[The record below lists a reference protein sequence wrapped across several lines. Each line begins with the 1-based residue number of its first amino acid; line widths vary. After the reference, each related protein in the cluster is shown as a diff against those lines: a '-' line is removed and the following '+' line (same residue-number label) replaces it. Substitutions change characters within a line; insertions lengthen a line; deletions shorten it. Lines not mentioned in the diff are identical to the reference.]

1 MNPVILCFIF
11 QGLHFFCRYFFKY
24 RRIHSREGEIMKISG
39 SDMAFISNNRTEE
52 MGLVLEEKNETR
64 TLRQIRP
71 RLQDTRGLAL
81 VDRISIS
88 QGSTMAYQSQ
98 YSFTMTGRS
107 SVTSEAGG
115 EAVSHEQQSSMERL
129 VGGVMDKAVIIK
141 NIREKK
147 DMILADDHISL
158 PESSGSLNT
167 GGETRSAETWEMSVK
182 RTEIHFEEESVN
194 FQSSGEVTTE
204 DGRLIR
210 FSLDLSLDRAFVSRT
225 EEETLVQRWQE
236 SINLTD
242 PLVISLDGRAPTLTD
257 ASFEFDLDSDGKTEK
272 IGFVSSGSGFLAFD
286 KNGDHT
292 INNGSELFGP
302 GTGNGFQELSAF
314 DADHNNWIDENDTV
328 FSELSVWTRD
338 ENGQDRLVSLKDA
351 GIGAISIQSAA
362 TDFDLTTADNELQG
376 RLKSTGIFLY
386 ENGKAG
392 FIQEMDL
399 ASQAE
404 EQKDTRK
411 ADIFQSDRLISS
423 LPELP
428 VFTPFPMTASMSQ
441 PEEVQNPLKDLLD
454 RINKLKEEMERLY
467 ESMNPDSSL
476 GESGRSG
483 YGDSGT
489 LNRYPSFLLADP
501 KGRGP
506 SQSRWV

>member
-1 MNPVILCFIF
+1 MNPATLCF
-11 QGLHFFCRYFFKY
+11 FFKDY
-24 RRIHSREGEIMKISG
+24 IFFADSFLNTEVSIPGREIMKISG
-39 SDMAFISNNRTEE
+39 FDMAFISNNRMEE
-52 MGLVLEEKNETR
+52 MGLVLEEKNER
-64 TLRQIRP
+64 VLRQTLP
-71 RLQDTRGLAL
+71 RLQDTRGLVLA
-81 VDRISIS
+81 DRVSIS

-107 SVTSEAGG
+107 SVTSEVGG
-115 EAVSHEQQSSMERL
+115 EAISHKQQTAMERL
-129 VGGVMDKAVIIK
+129 VGGVMDKAVIVK

-147 DMILADDHISL
+147 DITLADAYISL

-182 RTEIHFEEESVN
+182 RTELHFEEESVN

-210 FSLDLSLDRAFVSRT
+210 FSLDLSLNRAFVSRT
-225 EEETLVQRWQE
+225 EEETLVQKWQE
-236 SINLTD
+236 RINLTD

-302 GTGNGFQELSAF
+302 GTGNGFQELSTF
-314 DADHNNWIDENDTV
+314 DQDHNNWIDENDAV
-328 FSELSVWTRD
+328 FSQLSVWTRN
-338 ENGQDRLVSLKDA
+338 ENGQDRLISLKEA
-351 GIGAISIQSAA
+351 GIGAISLQSAA
-362 TDFDLTTADNELQG
+362 TGFDLTTADNELQG
-376 RLKSTGIFLY
+376 RLKSTGVFLF
-386 ENGKAG
+386 EDGKAG

-399 ASQAE
+399 ASQTE

-411 ADIFQSDRLISS
+411 ADIFQNDRPILIS
-423 LPELP
+423 PELP
-428 VFTPFPMTASMSQ
+428 VFTPFPFTAPVSQ
-441 PEEVQNPLKDLLD
+441 PEEVQSPLKDLLD
-454 RINKLKEEMERLY
+454 RIKKLKEEMGRLY
-467 ESMNPDSSL
+467 ESMSPDSSL
-476 GESGRSG
+476 GKSGRSG
-483 YGDSGT
+483 YGGHGT
-489 LNRYPSFLLADP
+489 LNPYPSFLLADP

>member
-1 MNPVILCFIF
+1 
-11 QGLHFFCRYFFKY
+11 
-24 RRIHSREGEIMKISG
+24 MKITGSG
-39 SDMAFISNNRTEE
+39 MAFMSNNRTEE
-52 MGLVLEEKNETR
+52 MGLVLEEKNER
-64 TLRQIRP
+64 ALRQTRP
-71 RLQDTRGLAL
+71 RLQDTRGLVL
-81 VDRISIS
+81 VDRVSIS
-88 QGSTMAYQSQ
+88 QDSSLSYQSQ

-115 EAVSHEQQSSMERL
+115 EAVSHEQQTSMERL
-129 VGGVMDKAVIIK
+129 VGGVMDRTVIIK

-147 DMILADDHISL
+147 DVPLADDHISL

-167 GGETRSAETWEMSVK
+167 GGEIRSAETWEMSVS

-236 SINLTD
+236 RINLTD

-257 ASFEFDLDSDGKTEK
+257 TSFEFDLDSDGKAEK

-302 GTGNGFQELSAF
+302 GTGNGFLELSAF
-314 DADHNNWIDENDTV
+314 DQDHNNWIDENDSV
-328 FSELSVWTRD
+328 FSRLSVWTRD
-338 ENGQDRLVSLKDA
+338 ENGQARLVSLKDA
-351 GIGAISIQSAA
+351 GIGAVSLQSAA
-362 TDFDLTTADNELQG
+362 TGFDLTRADNRLQG
-376 RLKSTGIFLY
+376 RLKNTGVFLF

-404 EQKDTRK
+404 EQTDTPK
-411 ADIFQSDRLISS
+411 ADVFQNGRLISIS
-423 LPELP
+423 PELP
-428 VFTPFPMTASMSQ
+428 VFTPFPFTAPVSQ

-454 RINKLKEEMERLY
+454 RIKKLKEEMGRLY

-476 GESGRSG
+476 KKSGRFG
-483 YGDSGT
+483 YGGHGA
-489 LNRYPSFLLADP
+489 LNRYPSFFPGDP

-506 SQSRWV
+506 SQSRRV

>member
-1 MNPVILCFIF
+1 
-11 QGLHFFCRYFFKY
+11 
-24 RRIHSREGEIMKISG
+24 
-39 SDMAFISNNRTEE
+39 
-52 MGLVLEEKNETR
+52 MGLVLEEKNER
-64 TLRQIRP
+64 AFRQTRP
-71 RLQDTRGLAL
+71 RLQDARGLVL
-81 VDRISIS
+81 VDRVNIS
-88 QGSTMAYQSQ
+88 QDSSLSYQSQ

-115 EAVSHEQQSSMERL
+115 DGVSHEQQISMERL

-147 DMILADDHISL
+147 DVTLADADISL

-167 GGETRSAETWEMSVK
+167 GGEIRSAETWEMSVS

-236 SINLTD
+236 RINLTD

-257 ASFEFDLDSDGKTEK
+257 TSFEFDLDSDGKAEK

-302 GTGNGFQELSAF
+302 GTGNGFRELSAF
-314 DADHNNWIDENDTV
+314 DQDHNNWIDENDSV
-328 FSELSVWTRD
+328 FSRLSVWTRD
-338 ENGQDRLVSLKDA
+338 ENGQARLVSLKDA
-351 GIGAISIQSAA
+351 GIGAVSLQSAA
-362 TDFDLTTADNELQG
+362 TGFDLTRADNRLQG
-376 RLKSTGIFLY
+376 RLKNTGVFLF

-404 EQKDTRK
+404 EQTDTPK
-411 ADIFQSDRLISS
+411 ADIFQNGRLISIP
-423 LPELP
+423 PELP
-428 VFTPFPMTASMSQ
+428 VFTPFPFTAPVSQ

-454 RINKLKEEMERLY
+454 RIKKLKEEMGRLY

-476 GESGRSG
+476 KKSGRSG
-483 YGDSGT
+483 YGGHGA
-489 LNRYPSFLLADP
+489 LNRYPSFFPVDP
-501 KGRGP
+501 KSRGP
-506 SQSRWV
+506 SQSRRV

>member
-1 MNPVILCFIF
+1 
-11 QGLHFFCRYFFKY
+11 
-24 RRIHSREGEIMKISG
+24 MKIAG

-52 MGLVLEEKNETR
+52 MALVLEEKNER
-64 TLRQIRP
+64 ALRQTRP
-71 RLQDTRGLAL
+71 RLQDTRGLVL
-81 VDRISIS
+81 VDRVSIS

-107 SVTSEAGG
+107 FVTSEAGG
-115 EAVSHEQQSSMERL
+115 EAVSHEQQTSMERL

-147 DMILADDHISL
+147 DMILADADISL
-158 PESSGSLNT
+158 PESSGSLNA

-182 RTEIHFEEESVN
+182 RTELHFEEESVN

-210 FSLDLSLDRAFVSRT
+210 FSLDLSLDRAFLSRT

-236 SINLTD
+236 RINLTD
-242 PLVISLDGRAPTLTD
+242 PLVISMDGRAPTLSD
-257 ASFEFDLDSDGKTEK
+257 ATFEFDLNSDGKTEK
-272 IGFVSSGSGFLAFD
+272 ISFVSSGSGFLAFD

-302 GTGNGFQELSAF
+302 GTGNGFLELGAF
-314 DADHNNWIDENDTV
+314 DEDHNNWIDENDSV

-351 GIGAISIQSAA
+351 GLGAISLQAAA
-362 TDFDLTTADNELQG
+362 TGFDLTRADNELQG
-376 RLKSTGIFLY
+376 RLKNTGVFLF

-404 EQKDTRK
+404 ELKDTRK
-411 ADIFQSDRLISS
+411 ADIFQNDRLISIS
-423 LPELP
+423 PELP
-428 VFTPFPMTASMSQ
+428 VFPPFPFTPSVSQ
-441 PEEVQNPLKDLLD
+441 PEEIQNPLKDLLD
-454 RINKLKEEMERLY
+454 RIEKLKEEMGRLY
-467 ESMNPDSSL
+467 EGMNPDS
-476 GESGRSG
+476 GPGKSGRSG
-483 YGDSGT
+483 YGDYGT
-489 LNRYPSFLLADP
+489 LNRYPSFLPADP
-501 KGRGP
+501 KGRGR

>member
-1 MNPVILCFIF
+1 
-11 QGLHFFCRYFFKY
+11 
-24 RRIHSREGEIMKISG
+24 MKISG

-52 MGLVLEEKNETR
+52 MGLVLEEKKE
-64 TLRQIRP
+64 TLRQTRP
-71 RLQDTRGLAL
+71 RLQDTRGLVL
-81 VDRISIS
+81 VDRVSIS

-107 SVTSEAGG
+107 SVTSEADG
-115 EAVSHEQQSSMERL
+115 ETVSHEQQTSMERL

-147 DMILADDHISL
+147 DMTLADADIFL

-167 GGETRSAETWEMSVK
+167 RGETRSAETWEMSVK
-182 RTEIHFEEESVN
+182 RIELHFEEESVN

-210 FSLDLSLDRAFVSRT
+210 FSLDLSLNRAFVSRT
-225 EEETLVQRWQE
+225 EEETLVQKWQE
-236 SINLTD
+236 RINLTD

-257 ASFEFDLDSDGKTEK
+257 ASFEFDLGSDGKTEK

-302 GTGNGFQELSAF
+302 GTGNGFLELSAF
-314 DADHNNWIDENDTV
+314 DEDHNNWIDEDDSI
-328 FSELSVWTRD
+328 FSQLSFWTKD
-338 ENGQDRLVSLKDA
+338 ENGQDRLISLKDA
-351 GIGAISIQSAA
+351 GIGAISLQSAA
-362 TDFDLTTADNELQG
+362 TGFDLTRADNRLQG
-376 RLKSTGIFLY
+376 RLKSTGIFLF

-404 EQKDTRK
+404 DQKDTRK
-411 ADIFQSDRLISS
+411 ADIFQNDRLISIP
-423 LPELP
+423 PELP
-428 VFTPFPMTASMSQ
+428 VFTPFPFTAPVSQ
-441 PEEVQNPLKDLLD
+441 PEEVQNPLNDLLD
-454 RINKLKEEMERLY
+454 RIKKLKEEMGRLF
-467 ESMNPDSSL
+467 EGMNPDSTLKKSV
-476 GESGRSG
+476 RSG
-483 YGDSGT
+483 YGGYGSVHQ
-489 LNRYPSFLLADP
+489 YPSFFPSSP

>member
-1 MNPVILCFIF
+1 
-11 QGLHFFCRYFFKY
+11 
-24 RRIHSREGEIMKISG
+24 MKISG

-52 MGLVLEEKNETR
+52 MALVLEEKNER
-64 TLRQIRP
+64 TLRQTRP

-81 VDRISIS
+81 VDRVSIS
-88 QGSTMAYQSQ
+88 QGSTAAYQSQ

-107 SVTSEAGG
+107 SVTSESTG
-115 EAVSHEQQSSMERL
+115 ETVSHEQQTAMERL

-147 DMILADDHISL
+147 DMTLADADISL

-167 GGETRSAETWEMSVK
+167 GGEIRSAETWEMSVK
-182 RTEIHFEEESVN
+182 RTELHFEEESVN

-236 SINLTD
+236 RINLTD

-257 ASFEFDLDSDGKTEK
+257 ATFEFDLDFDGKTEK
-272 IGFVSSGSGFLAFD
+272 ISFVSSGSGFLAFD

-302 GTGNGFQELSAF
+302 GTGKGFQELSAF
-314 DADHNNWIDENDTV
+314 DQDHNNWIDENDAV
-328 FSELSVWTRD
+328 FSQLSVWTKD
-338 ENGQDRLVSLKDA
+338 ENGQDRLISLKDA
-351 GIGAISIQSAA
+351 GIGAISLQSAA
-362 TDFDLTTADNELQG
+362 TGFDLTRADNELQG
-376 RLKSTGIFLY
+376 RLKSTGIFLF

-411 ADIFQSDRLISS
+411 ADIFQNDRLISIS
-423 LPELP
+423 SELP
-428 VFTPFPMTASMSQ
+428 VFTPFPFTTSVSQ

-454 RINKLKEEMERLY
+454 RIKKLKEEMGRLY

-476 GESGRSG
+476 GKPGRSG

-489 LNRYPSFLLADP
+489 LNRYPSFLPADL
-501 KGRGP
+501 KGRGR